1 MSFDAAK
8 RGNAMSTKTQVPAV
22 EGWFTTDAEHPAL
35 LGNRCTTCGTYFFP
49 KAALF
54 CRNPAC
60 AGSEFADVELSTRG
74 KVWSYT
80 DACYQP
86 PAPYIVPTDEHVPF
100 AIAAVELA
108 AEGLV
113 VLGQVVPGI
122 TVDQI
127 KVGDEVE
134 LVIDTLY
141 SDDEH
146 EYLIWKWSPVSAGG
160 AA

>member
-1 MSFDAAK
+1 
-8 RGNAMSTKTQVPAV
+8 MSTKTQVPAV

-54 CRNPAC
+54 CRNPSC

-108 AEGLV
+108 TEGLV
-113 VLGQVVPGI
+113 VMGQVVPGV